1 MIFAFGATQAAAEQ
15 KDIQPGQSMQY
26 QQSDPRAGAS
36 GQQESSGQ
44 LGTGGQRA
52 DQQASAQISRASELM
67 DKKVQNQ
74 QGQDLGQVED
84 LVIGQDGRISYI
96 IISQGGVMG
105 IGDKL
110 IPIPFENA
118 QLSSQQDSVILSNID
133 KQTLENAPTIS
144 QGDWQ
149 MLTDPGFERELFS
162 YYGQQSGE
170 GQLQPGMRMRPG
182 ASGSQQPSGQGQAQ
196 QPGQSP
202 MQKRPGQSG
211 R

>member
-1 MIFAFGATQAAAEQ
+1 
-15 KDIQPGQSMQY
+15 
-26 QQSDPRAGAS
+26 
-36 GQQESSGQ
+36 
-44 LGTGGQRA
+44 
-52 DQQASAQISRASELM
+52 M

-202 MQKRPGQSG
+202 MQQRPGQSG